1 MSRIGKLPIEIPA
14 GVEVKVSDDNMV
26 EVKGNLGTLSQQIDK
41 DLLVKVEDGQ
51 IIVERPSD
59 SKEHRSFHGLY
70 RTLINNM
77 IEGVTKGY
85 QKELEIIGTGYRA
98 AKTGKTLNLTLG
110 FSHPLDLED
119 PEGIEVLVP
128 SANTIIVKGIDK
140 QQVGQYA
147 AKIRSYRQPEPYKG
161 KGIRYKDEYVA
172 RKVGKTGK

>member
-14 GVEVKVSDDNMV
+14 GVEVKVSDDNLV

-59 SKEHRSFHGLY
+59 SKEHRSIHGLY

-119 PEGIEVLVP
+119 PEGIEVEVP
-128 SANTIIVKGIDK
+128 SANSIIVKGIDK

>member
-14 GVEVKVSDDNMV
+14 GVEVKVLDDNMV

-41 DLLVKVEDGQ
+41 DLLVKVEDGH
-51 IIVERPSD
+51 IYVERPSD
-59 SKEHRSFHGLY
+59 SKEHRSIHGLY

-77 IEGVTKGY
+77 AEGVTKGY

-128 SANTIIVKGIDK
+128 SANSIIVKGIDK

>member
-14 GVEVKVSDDNMV
+14 GVDVKVSDDNVV

-59 SKEHRSFHGLY
+59 SKEHRSIHGLY

-119 PEGIEVLVP
+119 PEGIEVEVP
-128 SANTIIVKGIDK
+128 SANSIIVKGIDK

>member
-14 GVEVKVSDDNMV
+14 GVEVKVLDDNMV

-41 DLLVKVEDGQ
+41 DLLVKVEDGH
-51 IIVERPSD
+51 IYVERPSD
-59 SKEHRSFHGLY
+59 SKEHRSIHGLY

-77 IEGVTKGY
+77 VEGVTKGY

-128 SANTIIVKGIDK
+128 SANSIIVKGIDK

>member
-14 GVEVKVSDDNMV
+14 GVEIKVSDDNLV

-41 DLLVKVEDGQ
+41 DLLVKVEDGH
-51 IIVERPSD
+51 IYVERPSD
-59 SKEHRSFHGLY
+59 SKEHRSIHGLY

-77 IEGVTKGY
+77 VEGVTKGY

-119 PEGIEVLVP
+119 PEGIEVEVP
-128 SANTIIVKGIDK
+128 SANSIIVKGIDK